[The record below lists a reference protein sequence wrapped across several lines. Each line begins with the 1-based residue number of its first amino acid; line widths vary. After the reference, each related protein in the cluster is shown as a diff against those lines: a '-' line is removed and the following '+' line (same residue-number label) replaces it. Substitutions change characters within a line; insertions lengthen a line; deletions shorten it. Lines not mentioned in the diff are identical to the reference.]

1 MSGDNI
7 IQKIDYHQLAQNFVN
22 FFFAKW
28 ATNPL
33 EFVTN
38 GLFFEKSK
46 MNLNGNILSGA
57 DIVKEMINMANGG
70 DLVFSVNKTQALD
83 TGSRRVDIL
92 VTGTMIKN
100 GVKYNFS
107 NYILIIYQNE
117 TWKIQNSIINIFI

>member
-28 ATNPL
+28 STNPL
-33 EFVTN
+33 EFGTN

-70 DLVFSVNKTQALD
+70 DLVFSVNKVQALD

>member
-28 ATNPL
+28 TTNPL